1 MRTTLL
7 RTIQNCYKR
16 ALKEKVESDPTLLE
30 TLNNDAAL
38 LSRRNA
44 IRSLALGAGGLLVG
58 SNNLLSGS
66 SFITN
71 IFDDPKLNI
80 AILGGGMAGL
90 HAAWTLQNKG
100 IHAKVYE
107 ASSRAGGR
115 MFTLHNRFGQG
126 LNTEAG
132 GEFLDTNHEDM
143 LGLAKHFKLPLLD
156 VTEDKSGY
164 EEIVFHYSTNSYS
177 QEQAAKAFE
186 PIVKTLMDDR
196 IKCGEDY
203 DTPYAEKLDNTS
215 MDEYIKSLNCEKWLQ
230 ELLLAAYI
238 GEYGVEASEQSAL
251 NFVSFIGFPKDG
263 KLPLFGESD
272 EKFKVIGGNE
282 QIIYKLAEALG
293 DKIKFQMQ
301 VKAISK
307 KGRQYTIDFEQGGPV
322 TADIIICAIPYTI
335 LRNIDLKIPNIA
347 PMKMKCIKELGYG
360 QNNKLLLGM
369 KERVWRYGARP
380 TLGYTYDKMVHTG
393 WDNSHMQN
401 NNTGPAGFTVF
412 VGGNDSLAL
421 AGKTTN
427 VNGKRKLEQKDLN
440 PYLDRMDHIYG
451 GFKGQFSNDHE
462 VITWSGNPLTKG
474 SYAAYKVGQ
483 WSTIAGLEA
492 EPLSDTFL
500 FAGEHCSSNFQG
512 FMNGAAETGRV
523 AAETIIAKIG
533 KRK

>member
-7 RTIQNCYKR
+7 KTIQNCYKK
-16 ALKEKVESDPTLLE
+16 ALKEKIDQDPTLFDSLQ
-30 TLNNDAAL
+30 NDAAL

-44 IRSLALGAGGLLVG
+44 IRSLGLGATGLIIG
-58 SNNLLSGS
+58 SKSILGDHGIIS
-66 SFITN
+66 SLTQDN
-71 IFDDPKLNI
+71 SNPVI
-80 AILGGGMAGL
+80 AILGGGVAGL

-115 MFTLHNRFGQG
+115 MFTLHNRFRQG

-132 GEFLDTNHEDM
+132 GEFLDSDHEDM
-143 LGLAKHFKLPLLD
+143 LGLAKHFNLPLLD
-156 VTEDKSGY
+156 VTMDKSAN
-164 EEIVFHYSTNSYS
+164 EEIIFHYDNVNYS
-177 QEQAAKAFE
+177 QEEAAKAFE

-203 DTPYAEKLDNTS
+203 DTPFAESLDNTS
-215 MDEYIKSLNCEKWLQ
+215 MDEYIMKLKCDKWLK

-238 GEYGVEASEQSAL
+238 GEYGLEASDQSSL
-251 NFVSFIGFPKDG
+251 NFISFIGFPKDG

-272 EKFKVIGGNE
+272 ERYKVIGGNQ

-301 VKAISK
+301 VKAITK
-307 KGRQYTIDFEQGGPV
+307 KGRQYIIDFNQGEPV
-322 TADIIICAIPYTI
+322 KADIIICAIPFTI
-335 LRNIDLKIPNIA
+335 LRNIELKIPNID
-347 PMKMKCIKELGYG
+347 PVKMKCIKELGYG

-369 KERVWRYGARP
+369 KERVWRFGARP
-380 TLGYTYDKMVHTG
+380 MLGYTYDKMVHTG

-401 NNTGPAGFTVF
+401 ENMGPAGYTVF
-412 VGGNDSLAL
+412 LGGNDSLAL
-421 AGKTTN
+421 ASKTKDE
-427 VNGKRKLEQKDLN
+427 NGKRKLDQGVLN
-440 PYLDRMDHIYG
+440 QYLDRMDKIYG
-451 GFKGQFSNDHE
+451 GFKSHFNNDHE

-492 EPLSDTFL
+492 APLSDTFL

-523 AAETIIAKIG
+523 AAETVLAKM
-533 KRK
+533 KK